1 MFFADSLYAPWA
13 TAIDHE
19 LEGPDGSSVTRRLND
34 GRVFRIVKRFFEPGT
49 LEEELR
55 ELGWSVEVR
64 ATGDLLLTGEG
75 RPQRP

>member
-19 LEGPDGSSVTRRLND
+19 LEGPGGTSVTRRLND
-34 GRVFRIVKRFFEPGT
+34 GREFRIVKRFFEPVM
-49 LEEELR
+49 LEKELR
-55 ELGWSVEVR
+55 QLGWNVAVR

-75 RPQRP
+75 EARRP